1 MKRSFALLAYVALVA
16 SSALAQAGNSSRAD
30 GFRGLILNQTT
41 AEDAIRMLGQP
52 AQDKVDRL
60 DVSRMNKW
68 LDPKHNERIFR
79 QLTFRNVGDFSQIE
93 LSFLENKLM
102 VIELDF
108 KKILSPLRIQN
119 LFAVEFAVVG
129 VQSGPSDLPDKPGKY
144 PVRFLPDYYPFRYN
158 VVGISDKAFIW
169 VDCSTG
175 ESRDPGR
182 VDRTRQISRALE
194 KK

>member
-1 MKRSFALLAYVALVA
+1 MTRSLTLTAYAALVA
-16 SSALAQAGNSSRAD
+16 TTALAQARNSPRAD

-52 AQDKVDRL
+52 ALDKVDRL
-60 DVSRMNKW
+60 DVSRLNKW
-68 LDPKHNERIFR
+68 LDPKHKEKIFR
-79 QLTFRNVGDFSQIE
+79 QVAFKNVGDFSQIE

-102 VIELDF
+102 MIELQF
-108 KKILSPLRIQN
+108 KKNLSPLRIQN
-119 LFAVEFAVVG
+119 LFAVEFAIVG

-158 VVGISDKAFIW
+158 IIGISDKAFIW
-169 VDCSTG
+169 VDCSTA

-182 VDRTRQISRALE
+182 VDRTRQISRVLE

>member
-1 MKRSFALLAYVALVA
+1 MPTDFAGSFP
-16 SSALAQAGNSSRAD
+16 
-30 GFRGLILNQTT
+30 IQTT
-41 AEDAIRMLGQP
+41 SEDAIKILGQP
-52 AQDKVDRL
+52 AQEKVDCL

-68 LDPKHNERIFR
+68 LGAKHQEKIFR
-79 QLTFRNVGDFSQIE
+79 LLTFKNVGDFSQIE
-93 LSFLENKLM
+93 LAFLGNKLM
-102 VIELDF
+102 MIELQF
-108 KKILSPLRIQN
+108 KKYLSPLRVN
-119 LFAVEFAVVG
+119 SLFAVEFAIVG